1 VEHSASARPKL
12 HLQPVNADWPA
23 ALREIEAPPEQLWLR
38 GAVELLG
45 REPKVAIVGAR
56 APTAYGEAQA
66 RRFARAFAEAGAVVV
81 SGMARGIDQA
91 VHEAVLDAC
100 GATIGVLGCG
110 VDRPWPAG
118 ALSERMAREG
128 LLLSEFEPGAPPL
141 RRNFPLRNRV
151 ISGLCGAVVVA
162 EAAAASGSL
171 ITARWAADQGRA
183 VFALPGRVDHPMARG
198 CHKLI
203 REGAYLVE
211 APEEVLAEL
220 GLVAAR
226 APQAA
231 RDPRAETSG
240 APSSGWHA
248 PGSGEQGSAL
258 AHGLLDALLGET
270 LNADELAERLRRDV
284 ADVLTELVELEL
296 RGAVARGAGGLYRR
310 L

>member
-1 VEHSASARPKL
+1 MERTSSGRPKL
-12 HLQPVNADWPA
+12 HLNPANADWPA
-23 ALREIEAPPEQLWLR
+23 ALREIEGPPEQLWLR

-66 RRFARAFAEAGAVVV
+66 RRFARTFAEHGAVVV
-81 SGMARGIDQA
+81 SGLARGVDHA
-91 VHEAVLDAC
+91 AHEAALEVC

-118 ALSERMAREG
+118 PLAERMAREG

-151 ISGLCGAVVVA
+151 ISGLCVAVVVI

-171 ITARWAADQGRA
+171 ITARWAADQGRS

-203 REGAYLVE
+203 REGASLVE
-211 APEEVLAEL
+211 DPEEVLVEL
-220 GLVAAR
+220 GLISPSAAR
-226 APQAA
+226 ASPTAS
-231 RDPRAETSG
+231 AE
-240 APSSGWHA
+240 SSGDDLA
-248 PGSGEQGSAL
+248 SRVLRAL
-258 AHGLLDALLGET
+258 VGET
-270 LNADELAERLRRDV
+270 LDADELAERLGADL

-296 RGAVARGAGGLYRR
+296 RGVVARGAGGLYRR
-310 L
+310 T